1 MSLLRQYGSLI
12 RRSAASATVESSDEE
27 QDPAQVL
34 PHSRLGNATV
44 IVLTT
49 SFI

>member
-12 RRSAASATVESSDEE
+12 RRGAAGAAVESSDEE

-34 PHSRLGNATV
+34 PYSRLGCAIIV
-44 IVLTT
+44 VLTT
-49 SFI
+49 SFV